1 MAELSLYAEQIK
13 ALHNNGASIED
24 IAIGMDIA
32 VEEVKTVLLHTSPKF
47 RAAAF
52 AAPDGTQTDKQLSRE
67 MLMIAA
73 TIARSSDMDGIRL
86 SAAKFVRDDLEGR
99 RDVLPPDAGMNTN
112 ALTELQAGLV
122 IARQRRLEF
131 LKGRNATIDIP
142 GAIESGNQPDGGGA
156 ARCGGEAPAETV
168 PAGNAEG

>member
-13 ALHNNGASIED
+13 ALHGKGASIED
-24 IAIGMDIA
+24 IAIGMDIT
-32 VEEVKTVLLHTSPKF
+32 VEEVRTVLIHTSPKF

-52 AAPDGTQTDKQLSRE
+52 AQPDGTQTDKELSRE

-73 TIARSSDMDGIRL
+73 NIARASDMDGIRL

-112 ALTELQAGLV
+112 ALAELQAGLV

-142 GAIESGNQPDGGGA
+142 GAVESGNQPDGGGT
-156 ARCGGEAPAETV
+156 ARCGGENAAEI